1 MPKSEPIHD
10 TAIVEVIA
18 LSGFDRAL
26 AYAVPPTCHEGIK
39 VGSLVRIP
47 LRRRSELGVVLRFGT
62 EQVVP
67 PGKLKM
73 LFEVVQPYPVLPLDL
88 MELFRWAQQ
97 YYAATPEA
105 ILETIIPA
113 AIRKGM
119 KPKTR
124 LYISKGK
131 APSAKELA
139 ALEKRAPKQAA
150 ILKFISQQVKPLPRV
165 DILKAMKIGA
175 SACDGLVRKGFLRK
189 TDTEEERIAYED
201 ELGDQET
208 VVTETRP
215 VLTEEQDLAV
225 ANIH

>member
-1 MPKSEPIHD
+1 MLESLKIYSMPKSEPIHD

-26 AYAVPPTCHEGIK
+26 AYAVPPTCYEGIK

-73 LFEVVQPYPVLPLDL
+73 LFELVQPYPVLPLDL
-88 MELFRWAQQ
+88 MELFHWAQK

-105 ILETIIPA
+105 ILEAIIPS

-131 APSAKELA
+131 APTARSLPHLRSVRPSKLRFLIYQPASK
-139 ALEKRAPKQAA
+139 A
-150 ILKFISQQVKPLPRV
+150 ITARRYPQS
-165 DILKAMKIGA
+165 
-175 SACDGLVRKGFLRK
+175 
-189 TDTEEERIAYED
+189 YED
-201 ELGDQET
+201 RRFGL
-208 VVTETRP
+208 
-215 VLTEEQDLAV
+215 
-225 ANIH
+225 